1 MMDTVVLYTNN
12 GQESERIQQLLTS
25 VGGEFH
31 IYTLDEDFTQDQFC
45 KEFGV
50 SAEYPQ
56 VAIGYNH
63 IGGLKETLHYLTD
76 EGLIK

>member
-31 IYTLDEDFTQDQFC
+31 IYTLGQDFTQDQFC
-45 KEFGV
+45 KEFGTA
-50 SAEYPQ
+50 AEYPQ

-76 EGLIK
+76 EGIIK